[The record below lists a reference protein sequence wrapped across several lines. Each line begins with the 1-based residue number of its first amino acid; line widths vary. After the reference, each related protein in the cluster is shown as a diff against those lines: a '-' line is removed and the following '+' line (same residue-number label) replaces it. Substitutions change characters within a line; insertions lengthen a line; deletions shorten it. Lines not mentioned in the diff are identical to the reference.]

1 MFRDLKEYQELQ
13 KLYEEKVSKTEN
25 LQEFKSK
32 FSKPA
37 APVKSPMEAG
47 MGPGAARAR
56 EMAKARIAAKNVEN
70 KKVDTK
76 VDTLA
81 NKVDSKPPKPAGANI
96 DTSSE
101 IESSSAEFKAN
112 EGDKFNQ
119 NFKKQNSKPTSQ
131 KNRDKLNQ
139 SRQNQ
144 NKDRLKNQLGG
155 VASGFKGFVDKLKA
169 KPIERKEGQ
178 TSVRQR
184 SNVKTKLNTQNNKET
199 TKIIPKPNTGTDTE
213 NKSGK
218 ITPKPNTGTDTE
230 TKTNKIT
237 PKPNTG
243 TDTEK
248 KTSTSS
254 SSASASDRIKAF
266 RDKKR
271 NLQTTAKYGSTA
283 TIQTQDGKSFKPGD
297 PGYEEQLKKARQTM
311 RNSMKEA
318 YASIYNQP
326 VEPENIDETKIDEG
340 VKREVA
346 KKVGQAVK
354 KKVGKLIRQGV
365 REKGALPGGPQK
377 PKKGFYNVKAGPNSQ
392 YDYSGTGIKKVR
404 PEGGGS
410 RRVKAT
416 YGKKPEKSFMQSQKD
431 KLEAQRQGIS
441 VKELDAARKAKQE
454 AIKDAV
460 AKERA
465 PRTGVDLTK
474 GRTPTKRTNFQDKNF
489 KPKYEGYEPYDVVL
503 EYLLQSEIASTIEE
517 ANNIMIEMDNETI
530 EEIITELMVET
541 IVRPDGT
548 ATHGAPTEPKRPAPK
563 RPSGTNKTP
572 RVAPAKPAMRR
583 EDFGYD
589 AYDLILEYLLGT
601 EQVDTIEEAN
611 YVMTEMDQQTIHDIV
626 LEMEDALNQID
637 EGMIGNAMS
646 GATRAVTSGMAN
658 TAKTAKAA
666 TAGMANTA
674 KSVGGMVGTGVG
686 GASSM
691 LLKGARKAAELLKKA
706 PKNNPIPT
714 GTRVNPST
722 SATGFPSKRRMSG
735 RGGSY

>member
-1 MFRDLKEYQELQ
+1 FRDLKEYQELQ

-340 VKREVA
+340 AAAALEVGA
-346 KKVGQAVK
+346 KILPK
-354 KKVGKLIRQGV
+354 IP
-365 REKGALPGGPQK
+365 GAL
-377 PKKGFYNVKAGPNSQ
+377 KA
-392 YDYSGTGIKKVR
+392 I
-404 PEGGGS
+404 
-410 RRVKAT
+410 
-416 YGKKPEKSFMQSQKD
+416 
-431 KLEAQRQGIS
+431 
-441 VKELDAARKAKQE
+441 
-454 AIKDAV
+454 
-460 AKERA
+460 
-465 PRTGVDLTK
+465 
-474 GRTPTKRTNFQDKNF
+474 
-489 KPKYEGYEPYDVVL
+489 
-503 EYLLQSEIASTIEE
+503 
-517 ANNIMIEMDNETI
+517 
-530 EEIITELMVET
+530 
-541 IVRPDGT
+541 
-548 ATHGAPTEPKRPAPK
+548 GA
-563 RPSGTNKTP
+563 G
-572 RVAPAKPAMRR
+572 
-583 EDFGYD
+583 
-589 AYDLILEYLLGT
+589 
-601 EQVDTIEEAN
+601 
-611 YVMTEMDQQTIHDIV
+611 
-626 LEMEDALNQID
+626 
-637 EGMIGNAMS
+637 
-646 GATRAVTSGMAN
+646 
-658 TAKTAKAA
+658 AA
-666 TAGMANTA
+666 TGAGA
-674 KSVGGMVGTGVG
+674 
-686 GASSM
+686 
-691 LLKGARKAAELLKKA
+691 
-706 PKNNPIPT
+706 
-714 GTRVNPST
+714 
-722 SATGFPSKRRMSG
+722 
-735 RGGSY
+735 